1 MWYGIRLHWIYRS
14 NWGEL
19 ATSQKSLPIE
29 HLPLCIS
36 VIGLPWCSS
45 NRVLEFIAYRPY
57 ERGSLC
63 FFNCYGKLHF
73 FFKIVFSNS
82 FLPVLRSIF
91 DFVYWSSIQPCY
103 WALHSLLIICLNIHW
118 NVDNYIFM
126 KKDHSNTFTS
136 YCFSYLCAL
145 LFLVLPH

>member
-1 MWYGIRLHWIYRS
+1 MKEVAYVFLIVIA
-14 NWGEL
+14 N
-19 ATSQKSLPIE
+19 
-29 HLPLCIS
+29 CI
-36 VIGLPWCSS
+36 
-45 NRVLEFIAYRPY
+45 
-57 ERGSLC
+57 
-63 FFNCYGKLHF
+63 FFSKLYF
-73 FFKIVFSNS
+73 LS

-103 WALHSLLIICLNIHW
+103 RALLSLLIICLKIHW

-145 LFLVLPH
+145 LFLFLVSPH